1 MWWLN
6 FLLICFLLEVVVKEV
21 VEKSLELLGIKVDLG
36 LVFILLVFISEYL
49 WLMFLL
55 KKYLLEIIMIGCGGG
70 GIVGMNE

>member
-21 VEKSLELLGIKVDLG
+21 VEKSLELLGIIVDLG
-36 LVFILLVFISEYL
+36 LVFILLVFVSEYL

-55 KKYLLEIIMIGCGGG
+55 KEYFLEIIIIGCGGG
-70 GIVGMNE
+70 GIVGMN